1 MNLHTSSSAKSKYFY
16 YPSSGFAEGC
26 NLYDIISSL
35 DPFTDLGKK
44 KAIPYTIK
52 VNNKSCWMITFHIV
66 RAENCAQSHRI

>member
-52 VNNKSCWMITFHIV
+52 VNNKFYWIICFHIKGADDCV
-66 RAENCAQSHRI
+66 KSDRI